1 MGGVGGPCPR
11 NLNFVVSIVLQTA
24 QFRGRE
30 YQDYNHAIFPAVA
43 KGGQSCSVIGAHGQT
58 NTRPA
63 GKGKAAPANTQ
74 R

>member
-1 MGGVGGPCPR
+1 MG
-11 NLNFVVSIVLQTA
+11 NFPETAIFAVSIVLQTA

-43 KGGQSCSVIGAHGQT
+43 EGGQSCSVIGAHGQT

-63 GKGKAAPANTQ
+63 GKGRAAPANTQ